1 MRLPRR
7 CTPRNDIL
15 VLFVQALF
23 IIDIENPGCMLRDFR
38 PLKTYFIE
46 NRVALILG
54 LSSLLLVDF
63 LQLLIP
69 RIIKKSIDVLTA
81 GLASSG
87 LLLKYALIIVGIA
100 IAMAIFRY
108 IWRYLVFGH
117 SRKVEEAL
125 RNRMYEHLQTLSLS
139 FYWKSKTGDLMAR
152 TVNDIDAVR
161 MATGMG
167 LVALTDGVVLGLA
180 TVGFMLYINIKLTLV
195 SLIPTPFIVY
205 FTLIITRRMGRDFR
219 QVQQTFS
226 ELTESVREALAGI
239 RVVKAYNR
247 QSWEYS
253 RVKDQG
259 ETYIKNNLDLARS
272 LALFFPMMTL
282 FTNLGLAVV
291 IWIGGRL
298 TILGDIT
305 TGDFVAFISYLNLL
319 TWPMMALGW
328 VTNQIQRGS
337 ASMRRIN
344 SILNEV
350 PEITN
355 QTANPFRGAIRGGI
369 CLKHL
374 TFYYPKER
382 YPVLNDIDLRIEAGH
397 TVAVVGGVGSGKSTL
412 LQIIPRLMETER
424 GMVQIDGIPI
434 HDIDL
439 RNLRGSIG
447 FVTQESHIFSD
458 TILNNIVFG
467 RQGISKDLIN
477 SALEVSQL
485 TVEIGSFPRGIHS
498 HLGEKGITLS
508 GGQRQRLTIARA
520 LISNP
525 PILILDDA
533 LSQVDTSTEARILNS
548 ILEMRKGKT
557 NIIVSHRLST
567 IRRADI
573 IYVLKAG
580 RLVERG
586 EHTSLLA
593 ARKEYFRLYE
603 RQQLSEEL
611 ERGR

>member
-1 MRLPRR
+1 
-7 CTPRNDIL
+7 
-15 VLFVQALF
+15 
-23 IIDIENPGCMLRDFR
+23 MLRDFR

-139 FYWKSKTGDLMAR
+139 FYWKTKTGDLMAR

-195 SLIPTPFIVY
+195 SLVPTPFIVY
-205 FTLIITRRMGRDFR
+205 FTLIITRRMGRKFR

-239 RVVKAYNR
+239 RVIKAYNR

-328 VTNQIQRGS
+328 VTNLIQRAS

-344 SILNEV
+344 GILHEV

-369 CLKHL
+369 CLKHV
-374 TFYYPKER
+374 TFFYPKER

-520 LISNP
+520 LICNP

-548 ILEMRKGKT
+548 ILEMRRGKT

-603 RQQLSEEL
+603 RQQLSEAL
-611 ERGR
+611 ER

>member
-1 MRLPRR
+1 
-7 CTPRNDIL
+7 
-15 VLFVQALF
+15 
-23 IIDIENPGCMLRDFR
+23 MLRDFK

-100 IAMAIFRY
+100 IAIAIFRY

-139 FYWKSKTGDLMAR
+139 FYWKTKTGDLMAR

-180 TVGFMLYINIKLTLV
+180 AVGFMLYINIKLTLV

-239 RVVKAYNR
+239 RVIKAYNR
-247 QSWEYS
+247 QPWEYS

-259 ETYIKNNLDLARS
+259 DTYIKNNLDLARS
-272 LALFFPMMTL
+272 LALFFPMMML

-291 IWIGGRL
+291 IWFGGRL

-328 VTNQIQRGS
+328 VTNLIQRAS

-344 SILNEV
+344 GILHEV

-369 CLKHL
+369 CLKHV
-374 TFYYPKER
+374 TFFYPKER

-424 GMVQIDGIPI
+424 GMVQIDGSPI

-467 RQGISKDLIN
+467 RQGISKDLIT

-520 LISNP
+520 LICNP

-603 RQQLSEEL
+603 RQQLSEAL
-611 ERGR
+611 ER

>member
-1 MRLPRR
+1 
-7 CTPRNDIL
+7 
-15 VLFVQALF
+15 
-23 IIDIENPGCMLRDFR
+23 MLKDFT
-38 PLKTYFIE
+38 PLKSYFIE
-46 NRVALILG
+46 NRIALMLG
-54 LSSLLLVDF
+54 LSSLLVVDL
-63 LQLLIP
+63 LQLFIP
-69 RIIKKSIDVLTA
+69 RIIKSSIDALTI
-81 GLASSG
+81 GQASSA

-125 RNRMYEHLQTLSLS
+125 RNRMYEHLQTLPLS

-152 TVNDIDAVR
+152 AVNDIDAVR
-161 MATGMG
+161 MAAGMG

-180 TVGFMLYINIKLTLV
+180 TIGFMLYIDIRLTLV
-195 SLIPTPFIVY
+195 SLVPTPFIVY
-205 FTLIITRRMGRDFR
+205 FTLIITRRMGREFR
-219 QVQQTFS
+219 QAQQTFS
-226 ELTESVREALAGI
+226 GLTESVREALAGI
-239 RVVKAYNR
+239 RVIKAYNR
-247 QSWEYS
+247 QPWEYS

-259 ETYIKNNLDLARS
+259 EMYIKNNLDLART

-298 TILGDIT
+298 TIMGDIT

-328 VTNQIQRGS
+328 VTNLIQRAS

-344 SILNEV
+344 GILNEV

-355 QTANPFRGAIRGGI
+355 QTTDPYRDIIRGKI
-369 CLKHL
+369 YLKNL
-374 TFYYPKER
+374 TFYYPGQRDPALK
-382 YPVLNDIDLRIEAGH
+382 DIDLTIDPGQ
-397 TVAVVGGVGSGKSTL
+397 TVAIVGGVGSGKSTL
-412 LQIIPRLMETER
+412 LQTIPRLVETER

-439 RNLRGSIG
+439 KNLRESIG
-447 FVTQESHIFSD
+447 FVTQETRIFSD
-458 TILNNIVFG
+458 TILKNIVFG
-467 RQGISKDLIN
+467 RQGIGKDLIEN
-477 SALEVSQL
+477 ALEVSQL
-485 TVEIGSFPRGIHS
+485 IVDIDSFPRGIHS
-498 HLGEKGITLS
+498 PLGERGITLS

-533 LSQVDTSTEARILNS
+533 LSQVDTRTEAAILNRILK
-548 ILEMRKGKT
+548 MRQGKT
-557 NIIVSHRLST
+557 NIIASHRPST

-573 IYVLKAG
+573 IYVFKAG
-580 RLVERG
+580 RLVEG
-586 EHTSLLA
+586 GDHTTLLT
-593 ARKEYFRLYE
+593 ARQEYTRLYE
-603 RQQLSEEL
+603 REQLSEGL
-611 ERGR
+611 EKGR